1 MKVSSLSATTTGRVM
16 QIAKTLQRWCVD
28 FSGWQKR
35 MGSALAA
42 LCLVVMLAVAPS
54 AQAQIKNGGFETNTF
69 SDWTLKDYR
78 RNQGALAGDTGPNDP
93 NAPTNLSFVAPTDFS
108 QLKLTYNNNQS
119 VSGGANQNA
128 LYRSQI
134 LTTAGTAP
142 NTSGIVRYPFSGNAS
157 ARVGG
162 GTSDGGLD
170 TGFGAT
176 ELTQTATM
184 SLADVD
190 PIDGKVHIRFAMAP
204 VLVDAGHNSW
214 HQPFFFIEV
223 RNITK
228 GDRQIFTTFNFSTQ
242 SGIPWTKVGSYR
254 STNWQG
260 FDISPGNGQLDPGD
274 QVLLRVVAANCSD
287 GGASHTAAIYMDV
300 FGSKMPGLSVATA
313 GPSTTKP
320 GEQVTYTYNYIN
332 NSGVYA
338 LDSRVRVAAPV
349 TLDGKYLTFVPGSYP
364 ASCTGIHSGISP
376 RADYIDCPV
385 GDLVNGAGGSFPVTF
400 TVPADAATSGPNN
413 VINNGDYDIRASS
426 VSPYIGPLVK
436 ANIVGGTTLVD
447 LGIVIGNGGVPSHAV
462 GGAVTYTVTVT
473 NHGPVDVA
481 GAIIKQTVLSG
492 VTNAAAAT
500 WTCAAPGTATCGTAS
515 GTGMLDT
522 VGDLP
527 VGQSLVYTITT
538 LNAQAAG
545 TPVVTLVSVAAPAG
559 MTDSVAA
566 NNTAGLST
574 PVSAAQQTLTVN
586 TAGLGIGA
594 VNAVPA
600 AAACASA
607 AVPAANCSVQQF
619 GQNEDVYLTAVPGA
633 GTLFK
638 AWTGQCTGIT
648 GNECHVNMG
657 TADKNV
663 TAEFVRAWVV
673 TPTVVGGTWSGQ
685 PQVEEGQTGVFTII
699 PPSPGAVP
707 TLASTTCGGALT
719 GPVAGNYTFTT
730 DAMHADCAFTVTFP
744 APQLQVE
751 KSASA
756 TSAAIGVNY
765 TYTVKVT
772 NIGSVATTDV
782 TTMADMVPVGL
793 GNISVAVTPAV
804 AGTSCAAVV
813 GQLVSCTINAGL
825 SANDSR
831 TFTITVRPA
840 ATGTANNTATVSGGG
855 DTACPVATPCRSN
868 TVSTSLGS
876 LPDLAIAKSASV
888 TTAVVGTAF
897 SYTLTV
903 TNSGTGPTTAAATVT
918 DVIPA
923 GLTIGSLPPTCAV
936 DPAGS
941 QTVICTIAAG
951 LSNVAPGNTATFVI
965 PVTPTAAADA
975 SVSNTASVSGGGDPD
990 CAAGCASNAVPTTIT
1005 APALAISKS
1014 GPASAVVGVPF
1025 DYTLTVSNTGSA
1037 NTTAA
1042 ATVTDVIPAGLTIGS
1057 LPAAC
1062 AVDPAGSQT
1071 VVCTIASGLSSVA
1084 PGNTVP
1090 FVIPVTPMATAGA
1103 SVSNTASVSG
1113 GGDAVCAAGCASNAV
1128 STTITAPALT
1138 ISKSGPASAIVG
1150 VPFDYVITVEN
1161 TGTADATADAT
1172 VTDVVPA
1179 SLVIN
1184 SASAGCGISGQAVT
1198 CTIARASLVMNGTAT
1213 ITINVSPI
1221 VHGSNAVNTAYVTG
1235 GGDPACPVGTPCAST
1250 PVTTA
1255 LIAQNPVLD
1264 LLKSATAP
1272 TGYGA
1277 GETLAYT
1284 FTLTNS
1290 GNVAL
1295 TGIALNDPLLGGPV
1309 ACPATTLAVGASMT
1323 CGPRIY
1329 ALTQADVDAG
1339 VLVNTASASGL
1350 PPSPAPGVPPTA
1362 VTGSS
1367 STSTPIT
1374 HSLDQTLVKAVT
1386 ADSNG
1391 GDAAVGDVLT
1401 YTVTLTNRSNTTL
1414 LDVEV
1419 SDALITPHSVV
1430 CASVAPGATCQLV
1443 GSYTVTQADADA
1455 GQIRNTARAGGP
1467 LCPAGTVDP
1476 RCTTTITTPVVSLRA
1491 NDDTATT
1498 KVATPVATP
1507 VLGNDVHTGGAIDP
1521 ASVTVTTPSP
1531 DGTVGIDPATGTITF
1546 TPAPG
1551 FSGTTRYSYQV
1562 CLAAPNATV
1571 CDTATVTV
1579 SVTLLVIV
1587 AEDDALPA
1595 VDGSAG
1601 APSVGNVYGNDTI
1614 DGMPV
1619 DPSKITG
1626 TVTAPARPVNGGP
1639 VPVLD
1644 PATGEVSVPPGT
1656 PAGEYTIGYRICEV
1670 LYPDNCAEASVT
1682 LTVTAPAF
1690 EPVGDSSEPL
1700 SGDGGG
1706 TTPSVLE
1713 KHTLGG
1719 RPIRPGEVTVTP
1731 GVPSHP
1737 GLKMNPDGTIRIGT
1751 SIPTGTYTYPYTIC
1765 EVLNPTNCI
1774 SATATVIVA
1783 GQVQLRVTKTAG
1795 MREVRLG
1802 DLVRYTL
1809 TVENSG
1815 NVGLA
1820 GGSIVDTPPA
1830 GLSYVE
1836 GSLLAEDADNA
1847 ATVAG
1852 QHPLRFE
1859 GVDVPAGGKARLVYL
1874 MRVGAGVRAGTLV
1887 NQAQARSLEGEPLSN
1902 VATAEVTLA
1911 SDALLDDS
1919 LVFGTVFND
1928 RDGDGWQDSALLTGV
1943 AVQGGFASDAYVVHS
1958 TTVDRGAG
1966 MQPEADASSPLLHG
1980 IAVGP
1985 IGGRQSEADPA
1996 AARQVVIRQRLR
2008 ELAFTDDFVLTSDQG
2023 VTVRMD
2029 RAGATT
2035 VDKRGEAAKGMNAA
2049 APTVERR
2056 IARGENDYVVDYVI
2070 GNAGIDERGIPGVRI
2085 ASVEGLLIETDQHG
2099 RYHLAGMPGGAWE
2112 RGRNVILKVDPSTL
2126 PVGAEFST
2134 DNPLLRRVTPGMPVR
2149 FDWGVKLPAPPAETG
2164 ARQVELEMG
2173 EVFFAPGSAEVPA
2186 RYLPVVEAMA
2196 AKVREHPGV
2205 EVVIQAD
2212 ATTEAL
2218 AFERA
2223 AAVKA
2228 ALLAQLDASAAKGLS
2243 VVARAKVDDAASLV
2257 AGMDRD
2263 GVLLGTVL
2271 FDTGKSA
2278 IRPEFGPLLDKVA
2291 AALERLGGGRVSIV
2305 GHTDVRGS
2313 DAYNTALGLDRAKA
2327 VSDALGKRLGAEA
2340 RSRLRVDIADVPAAP
2355 VGVRK

>member
-1 MKVSSLSATTTGRVM
+1 M
-16 QIAKTLQRWCVD
+16 QIAKTLQRWRAD
-28 FSGWQKR
+28 FSGWQER
-35 MGSALAA
+35 LGSALAA
-42 LCLVVMLAVAPS
+42 LGLVVMLTAAPS
-54 AQAQIKNGGFETNTF
+54 AQAQIKNGGFETSTF

-93 NAPTNLSFVAPTDFS
+93 TAPTNLSFVAPTEFS
-108 QLKLTYNNNQS
+108 QLKLTYNNSQS
-119 VSGGANQNA
+119 VNGAANQNTT
-128 LYRSQI
+128 YRSQI

-142 NTSGIVRYPFSGNAS
+142 NTSNIVRYPFSGNAS

-162 GTSDGGLD
+162 GNSDGGID
-170 TGFGAT
+170 TGYGAT

-242 SGIPWTKVGSYR
+242 SGIPWTKVGNYR

-287 GGASHTAAIYMDV
+287 GGASHTAAVYMDV
-300 FGSKMPGLSVATA
+300 FGSKMPGLSVAAT

-436 ANIVGGTTLVD
+436 TNIVGGTTLVD
-447 LGIVIGNGGVPSHAV
+447 LGIAIGNGGVPSHAV

-492 VTNAAAAT
+492 VTNPAGAT

-527 VGQSLVYTITT
+527 VGQSLIYTITT

-545 TPVVTLVSVAAPAG
+545 TPVATIVTVSAPAG
-559 MTDSVAA
+559 MTDSVAS
-566 NNTAGLST
+566 NNSAGMT
-574 PVSAAQQTLTVN
+574 VPVSAAQQTLTVN
-586 TAGLGIGA
+586 TVGTGTGA

-619 GQNEDVYLTAVPGA
+619 GQNEDVYLTAVAGA

-638 AWTGQCTGIT
+638 GWTGQCTGVT

-685 PQVEEGQTGVFTII
+685 PQVEEGQAGVFTII
-699 PPSPGAVP
+699 PPSPGALP

-719 GPVAGNYTFTT
+719 GPVAGGNYTFTT

-756 TSAAIGVNY
+756 ASAAIGVNF

-782 TTMADMVPVGL
+782 TTMADMVPPGL
-793 GNISVAVTPAV
+793 GSIAVAVTPATP
-804 AGTSCAAVV
+804 GTSCAAVA

-825 SANDSR
+825 PANESR
-831 TFTITVRPA
+831 TFTITVKPTA
-840 ATGTANNTATVSGGG
+840 AGTANNTATVSGGG

-868 TVSTSLGS
+868 TVTTSLGS
-876 LPDLAIAKSASV
+876 LPALGIAKSASV
-888 TTAVVGTAF
+888 ATAVVEAAF
-897 SYTLTV
+897 NYTLTV

-918 DVIPA
+918 DVIPD
-923 GLTIGSLPPTCAV
+923 GLTIGSLQAGCAV
-936 DPAGS
+936 APPGS
-941 QTVICTIAAG
+941 QTVVCTVASG
-951 LSNVAPGNTATFVI
+951 LPSAAPGNTATFVI
-965 PVTPTAAADA
+965 PVTPTAAAGA
-975 SVSNTASVSGGGDPD
+975 SVSNTASVSGGGDPA
-990 CAAGCASNAVPTTIT
+990 CTAGCASNAVPTTIT

-1025 DYTLTVSNTGSA
+1025 DYILTVSNTGSA
-1037 NTTAA
+1037 DTTAT
-1042 ATVTDVIPAGLTIGS
+1042 ATVTDEVPAGLTINT
-1057 LPAAC
+1057 AAGC
-1062 AVDPAGSQT
+1062 SISSQT
-1071 VVCTIASGLSSVA
+1071 VTC
-1084 PGNTVP
+1084 TVP
-1090 FVIPVTPMATAGA
+1090 AGLTAAVPADFTINVTPTVAAGN
-1103 SVSNTASVSG
+1103 SVSNTARVVG
-1113 GGDAVCAAGCASNAV
+1113 GGDPACTLLAPCSSNATP
-1128 STTITAPALT
+1128 TTITAPALT
-1138 ISKSGPASAIVG
+1138 LGKSGPASAIVG
-1150 VPFDYVITVEN
+1150 VPFDYVITVRN

-1172 VTDVVPA
+1172 VTDEVPA
-1179 SLVIN
+1179 GLVIN
-1184 SASAGCGISGQAVT
+1184 SAAGCGISGQTVT
-1198 CTIARASLVMNGTAT
+1198 CTVAKASLVMNGTAT

-1221 VHGSNAVNTAYVTG
+1221 VHGSNALNTARVAG

-1250 PVTTA
+1250 TVTTA

-1264 LLKSATAP
+1264 LVKSATTP
-1272 TGYGA
+1272 TGYRA
-1277 GETLAYT
+1277 GETLAYS
-1284 FTLTNS
+1284 FALTNA

-1295 TGIALNDPLLGGPV
+1295 AGIALDDPLLGGPV
-1309 ACPATTLAVGASMT
+1309 ACPASTLVVGASMT
-1323 CGPRIY
+1323 CGPRLY
-1329 ALTQADVDAG
+1329 TLTQADVDAG
-1339 VLVNTASASGL
+1339 LLVNNATASGL
-1350 PPSPAPGVPPTA
+1350 PPPAAPGVPPTA
-1362 VTGSS
+1362 VTASS

-1386 ADSNG
+1386 SDSSG

-1401 YTVTLTNRSNTTL
+1401 YTVTLTNRSNATL
-1414 LDVEV
+1414 TNVEV
-1419 SDALITPHSVV
+1419 SDALITPHSIV
-1430 CASVAPGATCQLV
+1430 CASVAPGAICQLV
-1443 GSYTVTQADADA
+1443 GTYAVTAADADA
-1455 GQIRNTARAGGP
+1455 GQIHNTALASST
-1467 LCPAGTVDP
+1467 LCPAGGVDP
-1476 RCTTTITTPVVSLRA
+1476 RCMTTISTPVVSIRA
-1491 NDDTATT
+1491 NDDGATT
-1498 KVATPVATP
+1498 KVGTPVTTP
-1507 VLGNDVHTGGAIDP
+1507 VLGNDTHIGGAIDP
-1521 ASVTVTTPSP
+1521 ASVTVTTASP
-1531 DGTVGIDPATGTITF
+1531 DGTVNIDPATGAITF
-1546 TPAPG
+1546 IPAPG
-1551 FSGTTRYSYQV
+1551 FAGTTRYSYRV

-1587 AEDDALPA
+1587 AADDAPPA
-1595 VDGSAG
+1595 VDGGIGS
-1601 APSVGNVYGNDTI
+1601 PSVGNVYDNDTI
-1614 DGMPV
+1614 DGVPV

-1626 TVTAPARPVNGGP
+1626 TVTLPARPINGGP
-1639 VPVLD
+1639 VPALD
-1644 PATGEVSVPPGT
+1644 PATGEVRVPPGT
-1656 PAGEYTIGYRICEV
+1656 PAGEYTIGYRICER
-1670 LYPDNCAEASVT
+1670 LYPGNCAEASVT
-1682 LTVTAPAF
+1682 VTVTAPAF
-1690 EPVGDSSEPL
+1690 EPVGDTSEPL

-1751 SIPTGTYTYPYTIC
+1751 SVPTGTHTYTYTIC

-1774 SATATVIVA
+1774 TATVTVIVT
-1783 GQVQLRVTKTAG
+1783 GQVQLRVTKAAG

-1815 NVGLA
+1815 NVGLV
-1820 GGSIVDTPPA
+1820 GGSVIDTPPA
-1830 GLSYVE
+1830 GFSYVE
-1836 GSLLAEDADNA
+1836 GSLLVEDGDNA

-1852 QHPLRFE
+1852 QRPLRFE
-1859 GVDVPAGGKARLVYL
+1859 GLDVPAGGKARLVYL

-1887 NQAQARSLEGEPLSN
+1887 NQAQARSLDDEPLSN
-1902 VATAEVTLA
+1902 VATAEVILA
-1911 SDALLDDS
+1911 SDAMLEDS

-1928 RDGDGWQDSALLTGV
+1928 RDGDGWQDSAELTGV
-1943 AVQGGFASDAYVVHS
+1943 TVQGGFAPDAYVAHS

-1966 MQPEADASSPLLHG
+1966 MRPEADASSPLLHG
-1980 IAVGP
+1980 IAVGT
-1985 IGGRQSEADPA
+1985 IGGRQSEADPVDA
-1996 AARQVVIRQRLR
+1996 HQVVIRQRLR
-2008 ELAFTDDFVLTSDQG
+2008 ALEFTDDFVLSSDQG
-2023 VTVRMD
+2023 VSVRMD
-2029 RAGATT
+2029 RNGGIT
-2035 VDKRGEAAKGMNAA
+2035 VEKSGEAAKGMSAA
-2049 APTVERR
+2049 VPTVQRR
-2056 IARGENDYVVDYVI
+2056 IARGGSDYVVDYVI

-2085 ASVEGLLIETDQHG
+2085 ASVEGLLIETDQYG
-2099 RYHLAGMPGGAWE
+2099 RYHLAGMHGGAWE
-2112 RGRNVILKVDPSTL
+2112 RGRNFILKVDPSTL
-2126 PVGAEFST
+2126 PVGAEFTT
-2134 DNPLLRRVTPGMPVR
+2134 DNPQLRRITPGMPVR
-2149 FDWGVKLPAPPAETG
+2149 FDWGVKLPVQPLEAG
-2164 ARQVELEMG
+2164 GRQVELEMG
-2173 EVFFAPGSAEVPA
+2173 EVFFVPGSAEVPA

-2196 AKVREHPGV
+2196 AKVREHPGM
-2205 EVVIQAD
+2205 EVVIQAE
-2212 ATTEAL
+2212 ATDQAL

-2223 AAVKA
+2223 GAVKG
-2228 ALLAQLDASAAKGLS
+2228 ALLAQMDAAAAKGLS

-2257 AGMDRD
+2257 AGIGGD

-2271 FDTGKSA
+2271 FDTDRA
-2278 IRPEFGPLLDKVA
+2278 TIRAEFSSLLDQVA
-2291 AALERLGGGRVSIV
+2291 AALERLGSGHVSIV
-2305 GHTDVRGS
+2305 GHADARGS
-2313 DAYNTALGLDRAKA
+2313 SAHNAALGLRRAQA
-2327 VSDALGKRLGAEA
+2327 VAEALGQRLGAEA
-2340 RSRLRVDIADVPAAP
+2340 RSRLRVDIADDPAAP

>member
-1 MKVSSLSATTTGRVM
+1 MQNVRTPQPRRAGLMAWRRRMGASFAVLGMAILLSAVP
-16 QIAKTLQRWCVD
+16 A
-28 FSGWQKR
+28 
-35 MGSALAA
+35 
-42 LCLVVMLAVAPS
+42 
-54 AQAQIKNGGFETNTF
+54 AQAQIKNGGFESGDF
-69 SDWTLKDYR
+69 SNWTLTDYNR
-78 RNQGALAGDTGPNDP
+78 PDLLPGSAPFT
-93 NAPTNLSFVAPTDFS
+93 APTSFS
-108 QLKLTYNNNQS
+108 GLKLSSPTKT
-119 VSGGANQNA
+119 VTGGSGSG
-128 LYRSQI
+128 YRAQI
-134 LTTAGTAP
+134 LTTAGVAP
-142 NTSGIVRYPFSGNAS
+142 NTSNIVRYPFAGTAS
-157 ARVGG
+157 AQLGANDG
-162 GTSDGGLD
+162 NGKKATSM
-170 TGFGAT
+170 
-176 ELTQTATM
+176 EQVATM

-190 PIDGKVHIRFAMAP
+190 PVDGKVHIRFAMAP
-204 VLVDAGHNSW
+204 VLYDAGHSAW
-214 HQPFFFIEV
+214 EQPFFFIEV
-223 RNITK
+223 INQTK
-228 GDRQIFTTFNFSTQ
+228 GDVQLFTTFNFANQ
-242 SGIPWTKVGSYR
+242 AGIPWTKVGNYR

-260 FDISPGNGQLDPGD
+260 FDIAPGNGRLDPGD
-274 QVLLRVVAANCSD
+274 KILLRIVVSNCQPGAAD
-287 GGASHTAAIYMDV
+287 HTAQVYMDV
-300 FGSKMPGLSVATA
+300 FGSKMPGLSVVAT
-313 GPSTTKP
+313 GPSSTKP
-320 GEQVTYTYNYIN
+320 GEQITYTYSYVN

-338 LDSRVRVAAPV
+338 LDSRVRLAAPV
-349 TLDGKYLTFVPGSYP
+349 TVDEKYLTFVPGSWP

-436 ANIVGGTTLVD
+436 TNVVGGTTLVD
-447 LGIVIGNGGVPSHAV
+447 LGIAIGNGGVPSHPV

-492 VTNAAAAT
+492 VTNPAAAT

-538 LNAQAAG
+538 LSAQAAG
-545 TPVVTLVSVAAPAG
+545 TPVATVVTVGAPAG
-559 MTDSVAA
+559 MTDSVAS
-566 NNTAGLST
+566 NNSAGMT
-574 PVSAAQQTLTVN
+574 VPVSAAQQTLTVN
-586 TAGLGIGA
+586 TVGTGVGA

-619 GQNEDVYLTAVPGA
+619 GQNEDVYLTAVAGA

-638 AWTGQCTGIT
+638 AWTGQCTGVT

-685 PQVEEGQTGVFTII
+685 PQVEEGQTGVFTIM
-699 PPSPGAVP
+699 PPSPGALP
-707 TLASTTCGGALT
+707 TLTSNTCGGALA

-730 DAMHADCAFTVTFP
+730 GAMHADCAFTVTFP

-782 TTMADMVPVGL
+782 TTMTDMVPPEL
-793 GNISVAVTPAV
+793 GSITVAVTPV
-804 AGTSCAAVV
+804 TPGTSCAGVV

-825 SANDSR
+825 PANDSR
-831 TFTITVRPA
+831 TFTITVKP
-840 ATGTANNTATVSGGG
+840 TTAGPVKNTATVSGGG

-868 TVSTSLGS
+868 TVTTSLGS
-876 LPDLAIAKSASV
+876 LPKLAIAKSAPAGP
-888 TTAVVGTAF
+888 AVVGGAF
-897 SYTLTV
+897 DYTLTV
-903 TNSGTGPTTAAATVT
+903 TNTGTGPTTAAATVT
-918 DVIPA
+918 DVIPD
-923 GLTIGSLPPTCAV
+923 GLTIGSLPPGCTA
-936 DPAGS
+936 DPPGS
-941 QTVICTIAAG
+941 QTVVCD
-951 LSNVAPGNTATFVI
+951 VAPGLSSVAPVNTAIFVI
-965 PVTPTAAADA
+965 PVTPTAAAGA
-975 SVSNTASVSGGGDPD
+975 SVSNTASVSGGGDPA
-990 CAAGCASNAVPTTIT
+990 CTAGCASNAVPTTIT

-1025 DYTLTVSNTGSA
+1025 DYILTVSNTGSA
-1037 NTTAA
+1037 DTTAT
-1042 ATVTDVIPAGLTIGS
+1042 ATVTDEVPAGLTINT
-1057 LPAAC
+1057 AAGC
-1062 AVDPAGSQT
+1062 SISSQT
-1071 VVCTIASGLSSVA
+1071 VTC
-1084 PGNTVP
+1084 TVP
-1090 FVIPVTPMATAGA
+1090 AGLTTAVPAGFTINVTPTVAAGN
-1103 SVSNTASVSG
+1103 SVSNTASVGG
-1113 GGDAVCAAGCASNAV
+1113 GGDPACTLLAPCSSNAR

-1138 ISKSGPASAIVG
+1138 LGKSGPASAIVG
-1150 VPFDYVITVEN
+1150 VPFDYVITVRN

-1172 VTDVVPA
+1172 VTDEVPA
-1179 SLVIN
+1179 GLVIN
-1184 SASAGCGISGQAVT
+1184 SAAGCSISSQTVT
-1198 CTIARASLVMNGTAT
+1198 CTVAKASLVMNGTAT

-1221 VHGSNAVNTAYVTG
+1221 VHGSNALNTARVAG

-1250 PVTTA
+1250 TVTTA

-1264 LLKSATAP
+1264 LVKSATTP
-1272 TGYGA
+1272 TGYRA

-1284 FTLTNS
+1284 FALTNA

-1309 ACPATTLAVGASMT
+1309 ACPASTLAVGASMT
-1323 CGPRIY
+1323 CGPRLY
-1329 ALTQADVDAG
+1329 TLTQADVDAG
-1339 VLVNTASASGL
+1339 LLVNNATASGL
-1350 PPSPAPGVPPTA
+1350 PPPAAPGVPPTA
-1362 VTGSS
+1362 VTASS

-1386 ADSNG
+1386 ADSSG

-1401 YTVTLTNRSNTTL
+1401 YTVTLTNRSNATL
-1414 LDVEV
+1414 TNVEV
-1419 SDALITPHSVV
+1419 SDALITPHSIV

-1443 GSYTVTQADADA
+1443 GTYVVTAADADA
-1455 GQIRNTARAGGP
+1455 GQIHNTALASSP
-1467 LCPAGTVDP
+1467 LCPAGGVDP
-1476 RCTTTITTPVVSLRA
+1476 RCMTTISTPVVSIRA
-1491 NDDTATT
+1491 NDDGATT
-1498 KVATPVATP
+1498 KVGTPVTTP
-1507 VLGNDVHTGGAIDP
+1507 VLGNDTHVGGAIDP
-1521 ASVTVTTPSP
+1521 ASVTVTTASP
-1531 DGTVGIDPATGTITF
+1531 DGSVSIDPATGAITF

-1551 FSGTTRYSYQV
+1551 FAGTTRYSYRV

-1579 SVTLLVIV
+1579 TVTLLVIV
-1587 AEDDALPA
+1587 AADDAPPA
-1595 VDGSAG
+1595 VDGGIGS
-1601 APSVGNVYGNDTI
+1601 PSVGNVYDNDTI
-1614 DGMPV
+1614 DGVPV

-1626 TVTAPARPVNGGP
+1626 TVTSPARPINGGP

-1644 PATGEVSVPPGT
+1644 PATGEVRVPPGT
-1656 PAGEYTIGYRICEV
+1656 PAGEYTIGYRICER
-1670 LYPDNCAEASVT
+1670 LYPGNCAEASVT
-1682 LTVTAPAF
+1682 VTVTAPAF
-1690 EPVGDSSEPL
+1690 EPVGDTSEPL

-1751 SIPTGTYTYPYTIC
+1751 SVPTGTHTYTYTIC

-1774 SATATVIVA
+1774 TATVTVIVT
-1783 GQVQLRVTKTAG
+1783 GQVQVRVTKAAG

-1815 NVGLA
+1815 NVGLV
-1820 GGSIVDTPPA
+1820 GGSVIDTPPA
-1830 GLSYVE
+1830 GFSYVE
-1836 GSLLAEDADNA
+1836 GSLLVEDGDNA

-1852 QHPLRFE
+1852 QRPLRFE
-1859 GVDVPAGGKARLVYL
+1859 GLDVPAGGKARLVYL

-1887 NQAQARSLEGEPLSN
+1887 NQAQARSLDDEPLSN

-1911 SDALLDDS
+1911 ADAMLEDS

-1928 RDGDGWQDSALLTGV
+1928 RDGDGWQDSAELTGV
-1943 AVQGGFASDAYVVHS
+1943 TVQGGFAPDAYVAHS

-1966 MQPEADASSPLLHG
+1966 MRPEADASSPLLHG
-1980 IAVGP
+1980 IAVGT
-1985 IGGRQSEADPA
+1985 IGGRQSEADPVDA
-1996 AARQVVIRQRLR
+1996 HQVVIRQRLR
-2008 ELAFTDDFVLTSDQG
+2008 ALDFTDDFVLSSDQG
-2023 VTVRMD
+2023 VSVRMD
-2029 RAGATT
+2029 RNGGTT
-2035 VDKRGEAAKGMNAA
+2035 VEKSGEAAKGMNAA
-2049 APTVERR
+2049 APTVQRR
-2056 IARGENDYVVDYVI
+2056 IARGGNDYVVDYVI

-2085 ASVEGLLIETDQHG
+2085 ASVEGLLIETDQYG
-2099 RYHLAGMPGGAWE
+2099 RYHLAGMHGGAWE
-2112 RGRNVILKVDPSTL
+2112 RGRNFILKVDPSTL
-2126 PVGAEFST
+2126 PVGTEFTT
-2134 DNPLLRRVTPGMPVR
+2134 DNPQLRRITPGMPVR
-2149 FDWGVKLPAPPAETG
+2149 FDWGVKLPVQPLEAG
-2164 ARQVELEMG
+2164 GRQVELAMG
-2173 EVFFAPGSAEVPA
+2173 EVFFVPGSAEVPA

-2196 AKVREHPGV
+2196 AKVREHPGM
-2205 EVVIQAD
+2205 EVVIQAE
-2212 ATTEAL
+2212 ATDQAL

-2223 AAVKA
+2223 GAVKA
-2228 ALLAQLDASAAKGLS
+2228 ALLAQLDAVAAKGLS

-2257 AGMDRD
+2257 AGIGGD

-2271 FDTGKSA
+2271 FDTDRA
-2278 IRPEFGPLLDKVA
+2278 TIRAEFSPLLDQVA
-2291 AALERLGGGRVSIV
+2291 AALERLGSGHVSIV
-2305 GHTDVRGS
+2305 GHADARGS
-2313 DAYNTALGLDRAKA
+2313 GAYNAALGLRRAQA
-2327 VSDALGKRLGAEA
+2327 VAEALGQRLGAEA
-2340 RSRLRVDIADVPAAP
+2340 RSRLRVDIADDPVAP

>member
-1 MKVSSLSATTTGRVM
+1 MKASDHSVVNAGQAMPEARAPRHRRAGFM
-16 QIAKTLQRWCVD
+16 DWRRRIGGA
-28 FSGWQKR
+28 F
-35 MGSALAA
+35 AA
-42 LCLVVMLAVAPS
+42 LGLVSLLSVAPV
-54 AQAQIKNGGFETNTF
+54 AQAQIKNGGFETRTF
-69 SDWTLKDYR
+69 ADWTLKDYT
-78 RNQGALAGDTGPNDP
+78 RNAMLDGGAGQPNSDGPH
-93 NAPTNLSFVAPTDFS
+93 NLLFVAPTQFS
-108 QLKLTYNNNQS
+108 QLKLDYANNQITN
-119 VSGGANQNA
+119 GGANQNA
-128 LYRSQI
+128 TYRSEI
-134 LTTAGTAP
+134 LTTAGTAA
-142 NTSGIVRYPFSGNAS
+142 NTGGIVRYPFAGSAS
-157 ARVGG
+157 ARLG
-162 GTSDGGLD
+162 SDGG
-170 TGFGAT
+170 FKAT
-176 ELTQTATM
+176 TLEQTATM
-184 SLADVD
+184 SLSDVD
-190 PIDGKVHIRFAMAP
+190 PVDGKVHIRFAMAP
-204 VLVDAGHNSW
+204 VLYDAGHNAW
-214 HQPFFFIEV
+214 RQPFFFVEV
-223 RNITK
+223 INRSK
-228 GDRQIFTTFNFSTQ
+228 GNARLFTTFNFANQ
-242 SGIPWTKVGSYR
+242 AGIPWTKVGSYR

-260 FDISPGNGQLDPGD
+260 FDIAPGNGQLDPGD
-274 QVLLRVVAANCSD
+274 VVELRVVVSNCAD
-287 GGASHTAAIYMDV
+287 GGSSHTAQIYMDV
-300 FGSKMPGLSVATA
+300 FGSKMPGLSVAAT

-320 GEQVTYTYNYIN
+320 GEQVTYNYSYTN

-338 LDSRVRVAAPV
+338 LDSRVRLAAPV
-349 TLDGKYLTFVPGSYP
+349 TVDGKYLTFVPGSYP
-364 ASCTGIHSGISP
+364 ASCSSVQSGVPP

-426 VSPYIGPLVK
+426 VSPYIGPLVRT
-436 ANIVGGTTLVD
+436 NIVGGTTLVD
-447 LGIVIGNGGVPSHAV
+447 LGIAIDNGGVPSHAV

-473 NHGPVDVA
+473 NNGPVDVA
-481 GAIIKQTVLSG
+481 GALIKQTVLSG
-492 VTNAAAAT
+492 VTNAAGAT
-500 WTCAAPGTATCGTAS
+500 WTCTSAGTATCGAAS
-515 GTGMLDT
+515 GSGLLDT

-545 TPVVTLVSVAAPAG
+545 TPVVTVVTVAAPAG
-559 MTDSVAA
+559 MTDSVAS

-586 TAGLGIGA
+586 TDGLGIGA

-607 AVPAANCSVQQF
+607 AVPAASCSVRQF

-638 AWTGQCTGIT
+638 GWTGQCAAVT

-673 TPTVVGGTWSGQ
+673 TPTVIGGTWSGQ

-699 PPSPGAVP
+699 PPSPGAVA
-707 TLASTTCGGALT
+707 TLTIATCGGTLT

-730 DAMHADCAFTVTFP
+730 DAMHADCAFTVSFP

-751 KSASA
+751 KSASV
-756 TSAAIGVNY
+756 TSAAIGASY

-782 TTMADMVPVGL
+782 TTMADMIPVGL

-813 GQLVSCTINAGL
+813 GQLVSCTIGAGL
-825 SANDSR
+825 PALESR
-831 TFTITVRPA
+831 TFTITVRPT
-840 ATGTANNTATVSGGG
+840 ATATANNTATVSGGG
-855 DTACPVATPCRSN
+855 DTACPAATPCRSN

-888 TTAVVGTAF
+888 ATAVVGVAF
-897 SYTLTV
+897 NYTLTV

-918 DVIPA
+918 DVIPD
-923 GLTIGSLPPTCAV
+923 GLAIGSLPAACAV
-936 DPAGS
+936 NPAGS
-941 QTVICTIAAG
+941 QTVVCTVATG
-951 LSNVAPGNTATFVI
+951 LSSVAPGNTAAFVI
-965 PVTPTAAADA
+965 PVTPTAAAAA
-975 SVSNTASVSGGGDPD
+975 SVSNTATVSGGGDPD
-990 CAAGCASNAVPTTIT
+990 CAAGCASPAVATAIT
-1005 APALAISKS
+1005 APKLAIAKS

-1025 DYTLTVSNTGSA
+1025 DYTLTVSNTGTA
-1037 NTTAA
+1037 DTTAA
-1042 ATVTDVIPAGLTIGS
+1042 ATVTDEVPAGLDINTAAGCAISGQTVTCTVPAGLTTAV
-1057 LPAAC
+1057 PA
-1062 AVDPAGSQT
+1062 DF
-1071 VVCTIASGLSSVA
+1071 TI
-1084 PGNTVP
+1084 N
-1090 FVIPVTPMATAGA
+1090 VTPTVAAGG
-1103 SVSNTASVSG
+1103 SVSNTARVGG
-1113 GGDAVCAAGCASNAV
+1113 GGDPACTLLAPCSSNATP
-1128 STTITAPALT
+1128 TTITAPALT
-1138 ISKSGPASAIVG
+1138 LAKSGPASAIVG
-1150 VPFDYVITVEN
+1150 VPFDYVITVSN

-1172 VTDVVPA
+1172 VTDEVPA
-1179 SLVIN
+1179 GLVIN
-1184 SASAGCGISGQAVT
+1184 SAAGCNVSGQTVT
-1198 CTIARASLVMNGTAT
+1198 CVVAQASLVVNGTAT

-1221 VHGSNAVNTAYVTG
+1221 VHGSNALNTARVAG
-1235 GGDPACPVGTPCAST
+1235 AGDPACPLGAPCASA

-1264 LLKSATAP
+1264 LLKSATSP

-1284 FTLTNS
+1284 FTLTNA

-1323 CGPRIY
+1323 CGPRVY
-1329 ALTQADVDAG
+1329 TLTQANVDAG

-1401 YTVTLTNRSNTTL
+1401 YTVTLTNRSNATL

-1443 GSYTVTQADADA
+1443 GGYTVTQADADA

-1498 KVATPVATP
+1498 KVGTRVATP

-1601 APSVGNVYGNDTI
+1601 ATSVGNVYGNDTI

-1639 VPVLD
+1639 VPALD

-1670 LYPDNCAEASVT
+1670 LYPGNCAEASVT

-1690 EPVGDSSEPL
+1690 EPVGDTSEPL

-1713 KHTLGG
+1713 RHTLGG

-1852 QHPLRFE
+1852 QHPLRFD

-1887 NQAQARSLEGEPLSN
+1887 NQAQARSPEGEPLSN

-1928 RDGDGWQDSALLTGV
+1928 RDGDGWQDSAMLTGV
-1943 AVQGGFASDAYVVHS
+1943 AVQGGFAPDAYVAHS

-1985 IGGRQSEADPA
+1985 IDGRQSEADPV

-2023 VTVRMD
+2023 MTVRMD

-2035 VDKRGEAAKGMNAA
+2035 VEKRGEAAKGMNAA

-2228 ALLAQLDASAAKGLS
+2228 ALLAQLDAAAAKGLS
-2243 VVARAKVDDAASLV
+2243 VVARAKVDAAASLV
-2257 AGMDRD
+2257 AGMDGD

-2327 VSDALGKRLGAEA
+2327 VSDALGKRLGAQA

>member
-1 MKVSSLSATTTGRVM
+1 MKASDHSVVNAGQAV
-16 QIAKTLQRWCVD
+16 QDAKAAQRRHAG
-28 FSGWQKR
+28 FMGWR
-35 MGSALAA
+35 RRIGGMLAA
-42 LCLVVMLAVAPS
+42 LGLASMLSIAPT
-54 AQAQIKNGGFETNTF
+54 AQAQIKNGGFETRTF
-69 SDWTLKDYR
+69 ADWTLKDYT
-78 RNQGALAGDTGPNDP
+78 RNAMLDGGAGQPNSDGPH
-93 NAPTNLSFVAPTDFS
+93 NLLFVAPTQFS
-108 QLKLTYNNNQS
+108 ELKLDY
-119 VSGGANQNA
+119 ANSQITDGVADQNPT
-128 LYRSQI
+128 YRSEV
-134 LTTAGTAP
+134 LTTTGTAN
-142 NTSGIVRYPFSGNAS
+142 NTSGIVRYPFAGSASVRLGGN
-157 ARVGG
+157 GG
-162 GTSDGGLD
+162 KK
-170 TGFGAT
+170 AT
-176 ELTQTATM
+176 TLEQTATM
-184 SLADVD
+184 ALADVD

-204 VLVDAGHNSW
+204 VLYDAGHNAW
-214 HQPFFFIEV
+214 RQPFFFIEV
-223 RNITK
+223 INKSK
-228 GDRQIFTTFNFSTQ
+228 GNARLFNTFNFANQ
-242 SGIPWTKVGSYR
+242 AGIPWTKVGSYR

-260 FDISPGNGQLDPGD
+260 FDIAPGNGLLDPGD
-274 QVLLRVVAANCSD
+274 VVELRVVVSNCADGAAD
-287 GGASHTAAIYMDV
+287 HTAQVYMDV
-300 FGSKMPGLSVATA
+300 FGSKMPGLSVAAT

-338 LDSRVRVAAPV
+338 LDSRVRLAAPV
-349 TLDGKYLTFVPGSYP
+349 TVDGKYLTFVPGSYP
-364 ASCTGIHSGISP
+364 ASCTGIHSGVSP

-385 GDLVNGAGGSFPVTF
+385 GDLVNGAGGSFKVTF
-400 TVPADAATSGPNN
+400 TVPADAATTGPNN

-436 ANIVGGTTLVD
+436 TNIVGGTTLVD
-447 LGIVIGNGGVPSHAV
+447 LGIAIGNGGVPSYAV

-473 NHGPVDVA
+473 NNGPVDVT
-481 GAIIKQTVLSG
+481 GALIKQTVLSG
-492 VTNAAAAT
+492 VTNPAGAT
-500 WTCAAPGTATCGTAS
+500 WTCAAPGTASCGAAS
-515 GTGMLDT
+515 GAGLLDT
-522 VGDLP
+522 TGNLP

-559 MTDSVAA
+559 MTDSVAS
-566 NNTAGLST
+566 NNTAGVST
-574 PVSAAQQTLTVN
+574 PVSAIQQTLTVN
-586 TAGLGIGA
+586 TAGMGIGA

-607 AVPAANCSVQQF
+607 AVPAASCSVQQF

-638 AWTGQCTGIT
+638 AWTGCTGVT

-699 PPSPGAVP
+699 PPSPGAAP
-707 TLASTTCGGALT
+707 TLGGETCGGALT
-719 GPVAGNYTFTT
+719 GPDAGGNYTFTT
-730 DAMHADCAFTVTFP
+730 NAMHADCAFTVTFP
-744 APQLQVE
+744 APQLQIE

-756 TSAAIGVNY
+756 PSAAIGVNY
-765 TYTVKVT
+765 TYSVKVT
-772 NIGSVATTDV
+772 NIGSVATTDA
-782 TTMADMVPVGL
+782 TTMTDMVPVGL
-793 GNISVAVTPAV
+793 GNISVAVTPVV

-825 SANDSR
+825 PANGSR
-831 TFTITVRPA
+831 TFTITVRPT

-876 LPDLAIAKSASV
+876 LPALAIAKSASV
-888 TTAVVGTAF
+888 ATTVVGTAF
-897 SYTLTV
+897 DYTLTV

-918 DVIPA
+918 DVIPT
-923 GLTIGSLPPTCAV
+923 GLTIGSLP
-936 DPAGS
+936 G
-941 QTVICTIAAG
+941 
-951 LSNVAPGNTATFVI
+951 
-965 PVTPTAAADA
+965 
-975 SVSNTASVSGGGDPD
+975 
-990 CAAGCASNAVPTTIT
+990 
-1005 APALAISKS
+1005 
-1014 GPASAVVGVPF
+1014 
-1025 DYTLTVSNTGSA
+1025 
-1037 NTTAA
+1037 
-1042 ATVTDVIPAGLTIGS
+1042 
-1057 LPAAC
+1057 AC
-1062 AVDPAGSQT
+1062 AVNPAGSQT

-1084 PGNTVP
+1084 PGNEVS
-1090 FVIPVTPMATAGA
+1090 FVIPVTPTPTAGA

-1113 GGDAVCAAGCASNAV
+1113 GGDADCAAGCASNAV
-1128 STTITAPALT
+1128 STTITAPELT

-1172 VTDVVPA
+1172 VTDAVPA

-1184 SASAGCGISGQAVT
+1184 SAAGCGISGQTVT
-1198 CTIARASLVMNGTAT
+1198 CTVARASLVMNGTAT

-1221 VHGSNAVNTAYVTG
+1221 VHGSNAVNTAYVAG
-1235 GGDPACPVGTPCAST
+1235 GGDPACPVGTPCAGNA
-1250 PVTTA
+1250 VTTA
-1255 LIAQNPVLD
+1255 LIAQNPVLG
-1264 LLKSATAP
+1264 LVKSATTP
-1272 TGYGA
+1272 TGYRA

-1284 FTLTNS
+1284 FVLTNA

-1309 ACPATTLAVGASMT
+1309 ACPASTLAVGGSMT
-1323 CGPRIY
+1323 CGPRVY
-1329 ALTQADVDAG
+1329 TLTQADVDAG
-1339 VLVNTASASGL
+1339 LLVNNATASGL
-1350 PPSPAPGVPPTA
+1350 PPPPAPGVPPTP

-1374 HSLDQTLVKAVT
+1374 HSLDQTLAKAVT
-1386 ADSNG
+1386 ADSTG

-1401 YTVTLTNRSNTTL
+1401 YTVRLTNRSNATL
-1414 LDVEV
+1414 TDVEV
-1419 SDALITPHSVV
+1419 SDALITPRSIV
-1430 CASVAPGATCQLV
+1430 CASVAPGAVCQLV
-1443 GSYTVTQADADA
+1443 GTYTVTPADAAA
-1455 GQIRNTARAGGP
+1455 GQIRNTALAGGP
-1467 LCPAGTVDP
+1467 LCPAGGVDP
-1476 RCTTTITTPVVSLRA
+1476 RCTTTISTPVVSIRA
-1491 NDDTATT
+1491 NDDGATT
-1498 KVATPVATP
+1498 KVGTPVTTP
-1507 VLGNDVHTGGAIDP
+1507 VLGNDTHVGGAIDP
-1521 ASVTVTTPSP
+1521 ASVTVTTASP
-1531 DGTVGIDPATGTITF
+1531 DGTLLVDPATGAITF

-1551 FSGTTRYSYQV
+1551 FAGTTHYSYRV

-1579 SVTLLVIV
+1579 TVTLLVIIAV
-1587 AEDDALPA
+1587 DDALPA
-1595 VDGSAG
+1595 VDGSLG
-1601 APSVGNVYGNDTI
+1601 SPSVGNVYGNDTI
-1614 DGMPV
+1614 DGTPV

-1626 TVTAPARPVNGGP
+1626 TVTSPARPINGGP

-1656 PAGEYTIGYRICEV
+1656 PAGEYTIGYRICER
-1670 LYPDNCAEASVT
+1670 LYPGNCAEASVT
-1682 LTVTAPAF
+1682 VTVTAPAF
-1690 EPVGDSSEPL
+1690 GPVGGDSEPL

-1751 SIPTGTYTYPYTIC
+1751 SVPIGTHTYTYTIC
-1765 EVLNPTNCI
+1765 EVLNPSNCI
-1774 SATATVIVA
+1774 TATVTVIVT

-1815 NVGLA
+1815 NAGLV
-1820 GGSIVDTPPA
+1820 GGSVIDTPPA
-1830 GLSYVE
+1830 GFSYVE
-1836 GSLLAEDADNA
+1836 GSLLVEDGDNA

-1852 QHPLRFE
+1852 QRPLRFE
-1859 GVDVPAGGKARLVYL
+1859 GLDVPAGGKARLVYL

-1887 NQAQARSLEGEPLSN
+1887 NQAQARSLDDEPLSN

-1911 SDALLDDS
+1911 SDSMLDDS

-1928 RDGDGWQDSALLTGV
+1928 RDGDGWQDSAGLTGV
-1943 AVQGGFASDAYVVHS
+1943 KAQGGFAPGAYVAHS

-1966 MQPEADASSPLLHG
+1966 MQPEADASSPLLNG
-1980 IAVGP
+1980 IAVGS
-1985 IGGRQSEADPA
+1985 IGGRQSEADPVDA
-1996 AARQVVIRQRLR
+1996 HQVVIRQRLR
-2008 ELAFTDDFVLTSDQG
+2008 ELDFTDDFVLSNDQG

-2029 RAGATT
+2029 RNGGTT
-2035 VDKRGEAAKGMNAA
+2035 VEKSGEAAKGMNAA
-2049 APTVERR
+2049 APTVQRR

-2099 RYHLAGMPGGAWE
+2099 RYHLAGMHGGAWE
-2112 RGRNVILKVDPSTL
+2112 RGRNFILKVDPSTL
-2126 PVGAEFST
+2126 PVGAEFTT
-2134 DNPLLRRVTPGMPVR
+2134 DNPQLRRITPGMPVR
-2149 FDWGVKLPAPPAETG
+2149 FDWGVKLPLQPVEAG
-2164 ARQVELEMG
+2164 GRQVELEMG
-2173 EVFFAPGSAEVPA
+2173 EVFFAPGRAEIPA
-2186 RYLPVVEAMA
+2186 RYLPAVEAMA
-2196 AKVREHPGV
+2196 TKVREHPGM

-2212 ATTEAL
+2212 ATNEAL

-2223 AAVKA
+2223 TAVKT
-2228 ALLAQLDASAAKGLS
+2228 ALLAQLDGAAAKGLS
-2243 VVARAKVDDAASLV
+2243 IVARAKVDDAASLV
-2257 AGMDRD
+2257 AGIDGD

-2278 IRPEFGPLLDKVA
+2278 IRPGFGALLDKVA
-2291 AALERLGGGRVSIV
+2291 AALEQLGGGRVSIV
-2305 GHTDVRGS
+2305 GHADVRGS
-2313 DAYNTALGLDRAKA
+2313 STYNKALGLDRAKA

-2340 RSRLRVDIADVPAAP
+2340 RSRLRVDIADDPAAP